1 MAQDTGGTA
10 KRYNQSMARLTHD
23 SDTSLAISLQG
34 GEMQALESIID
45 RYGEP
50 LLRYVRYLGETTDDA
65 DIVQLTF
72 IKVYQNIK
80 SYDVKR
86 KFSTWIY
93 RIAHNTAV
101 SHLRSKK
108 ATWSWDEYL
117 DNFIKVDPVDDID
130 KKTTIKQVRQCLDNL
145 PIHYKSPLALH
156 YLEGK
161 SYTEIMDILR
171 LPMGTVSARINRAKK
186 LMRTLCQ
193 KI

>member
-1 MAQDTGGTA
+1 
-10 KRYNQSMARLTHD
+10 MARLNQP
-23 SDTSLAISLQG
+23 SDTSLASSLQAG
-34 GEMQALESIID
+34 DLKSLEFIID
-45 RYGEP
+45 RYQEP
-50 LLRYVRYLGETTDDA
+50 LLRYVSYLGASEEVA

-72 IKVYQNIK
+72 IKVYQNIN

-101 SHLRSKK
+101 SALRSKHF
-108 ATWSWDEYL
+108 TWSWDEYL
-117 DNFIKVDPVDDID
+117 DNFVKVDPVDDID
-130 KKTTIKQVRQCLDNL
+130 KKSIVKQIRGCLKNL
-145 PIHYKSPLALH
+145 PLRYRSPLALH
-156 YLEGK
+156 YLEDK

-186 LMRTLCQ
+186 IMRSLCQ